1 MNQFVNLFKQLD
13 QTNSTLAK
21 LEALESYFSQACNED
36 RLWAYA
42 LMAGKMPK
50 RSIKTSLLRTW
61 AAEHAGI
68 PLWLF
73 EESYHTV
80 GDLAETIS
88 LLVHNSTANQETSGS
103 LHLWIEGI
111 LALAG
116 TDDDAKKRHVAEAW
130 NRLDRAGCFI
140 FNKLI
145 TGGFRMGVSQKLA
158 QKALARVLNKDADEL
173 AHILMGNWNPA
184 KTHLNE
190 LLQQNEGS
198 AHRSRPYPFCLAH
211 ALSDEPEALGATSD
225 WIAEWKWDG
234 IRAQL
239 IVREGECYIWS
250 RGEELISDKFPEITA
265 LLPYFQANCV
275 LDGELVIRRDGQIQS
290 FQELQT
296 RIGRK
301 NVSRKM
307 IAERPAAFIAYDL
320 FELNGIDQRSKP
332 LEYRKQQL
340 ELLLIQL
347 SEKSD
352 LMHLSPSIE
361 FSSWKELKEIRQKS
375 REMQSEGLML
385 KRRDSQYQVGR
396 KRGDWWKWK
405 VDPFTIDA
413 VLIYA
418 MQGHGRRAN
427 LYTDYTFAVWH
438 EGRLQ
443 PFAKAYSGLTD
454 EEIIAVDKF
463 VKANTIEKFGPV
475 RSVHPLLVFELAFEG
490 IQLSTRHKAGI
501 AVRFPRINRWRK
513 DKKAEEADTLPMLKD
528 MLENPS
534 K

>member
-1 MNQFVNLFKQLD
+1 MKQFVQLFRQLD
-13 QTNSTLAK
+13 QTNSTRAK
-21 LEALESYFSQACNED
+21 LDALENYFKAACNED
-36 RLWAYA
+36 ILWAYA

-50 RSIKTSLLRTW
+50 RSIKTSMLRTW

-88 LLVHNSTANQETSGS
+88 LLVHAAETANTADQQ
-103 LHLWIEGI
+103 LYRWIEGI
-111 LALAG
+111 LSLSLA
-116 TDDDAKKRHVAEAW
+116 DDLTKKHHVTEAW
-130 NRLDRAGCFI
+130 NRLDRIGCFI

-158 QKALARVLNKDADEL
+158 EKALARVLNKDADEL

-184 KTHLNE
+184 TTDLKE
-190 LLQQNEGS
+190 LLQQNQGT

-211 ALSDEPEALGATSD
+211 ALIDEPEALGTPSA

-265 LLPYFQANCV
+265 LIPYFQSDCV
-275 LDGELVIRRDGQIQS
+275 LDGELVIRRNGQIQS

-301 NVSRKM
+301 NVSRKVLS
-307 IAERPAAFIAYDL
+307 ERPAAFIAYDL
-320 FELNGIDQRSKP
+320 FELNGIDLRNKP
-332 LEYRKQQL
+332 LQYRKEQL
-340 ELLLIQL
+340 EKILVQL
-347 SEKSD
+347 SAPSEQIQ
-352 LMHLSPSIE
+352 HSPGIE
-361 FSSWKELKEIRQKS
+361 FSSWEELKEIRQKS

-385 KRRDSQYQVGR
+385 KRKDSHYHVGR

-427 LYTDYTFAVWH
+427 LYTDYTFAVWQD
-438 EGRLQ
+438 GRLQ

-454 EEIIAVDKF
+454 EEILAVDKF

-475 RSVHPLLVFELAFEG
+475 RSVKPELVFELAFEG
-490 IQLSTRHKAGI
+490 IQKSTRHKSGI
-501 AVRFPRINRWRK
+501 AVRFPRISRWRK
-513 DKKAEEADTLPMLKD
+513 DKKAEEADTFDALKN
-528 MLENPS
+528 LI